1 MKSEDSTTFFF
12 FFSSLINNRLGI
24 IKRNGNSQADL
35 FFVGMNS
42 IEEMR
47 AGREGK
53 GWRWNGATRL
63 NIGNL
68 VGIRESE
75 YGVKNIWYMG
85 EGVWSEGI

>member
-1 MKSEDSTTFFF
+1 
-12 FFSSLINNRLGI
+12 
-24 IKRNGNSQADL
+24 
-35 FFVGMNS
+35 MNL

-85 EGVWSEGI
+85 E